1 MSLMSEISEGD
12 SVLMWRTPDGTYSV
26 EIVQGNL
33 RTHCSGLTYEEAEA
47 FIRKKCGPGWDES
60 GGEE

>member
-1 MSLMSEISEGD
+1 MPLMSEMREGD

-33 RTHCSGLTYEEAEA
+33 RTHRSGLTYEEAEA
-47 FIRKKCGPGWDES
+47 FIRKKCGPGWNA
-60 GGEE
+60 GGD